1 MEFFKSFISI
11 MAYASLG
18 FSFAAAYLKINK
30 IWKRKHIEEVASS
43 VSIMGNVL
51 DIIPLTIFSLN
62 FLLVAQWQG
71 LIDSVLWIVAGVVS
85 VLIGSGLWV
94 QSNRGKSF
102 WTRLMESL
110 KLEKSEVGHLATSFF
125 RPSAAEVIL
134 DILARFAYI
143 DQELADREKEL
154 IQSFANTWQI
164 DINWEEHRNLAD
176 LDQSVG
182 LVKTRDTVA
191 RYLNTSPPAEQ
202 VAQLIE
208 VLHSLVKIDENVS
221 DQEELILEE
230 VQKFMR
236 GYIDGTDVQ
245 ANYTVVIAPQNR
257 DQDAAI
263 AALLPD
269 VQKIEIAG
277 GSGYLVGS
285 FYSQDYADVICDQY
299 RALGFFTI
307 DLMGDAVVIPSS
319 DSAEFERS

>member
-1 MEFFKSFISI
+1 MEFFKSFINV

-43 VSIMGNVL
+43 ISIMGNVF

-71 LIDSVLWIVAGVVS
+71 LIDSVLWMVAGAVS

-102 WTRLMESL
+102 WTRLKESL
-110 KLEKSEVGHLATSFF
+110 KLEKSEVGHLATTFF
-125 RPSAAEVIL
+125 RPSSAELIL

-143 DQELADREKEL
+143 DRELAEREQEL
-154 IQSFANTWQI
+154 IQSFANTWHFDI
-164 DINWEEHRNLAD
+164 DWEEHRKLAE
-176 LDQSVG
+176 LEQSVG

-191 RYLNTSPPAEQ
+191 RYLNTSPPAKQ

-208 VLHSLVKIDENVS
+208 VLHALVEVDENVS
-221 DQEELILEE
+221 SEEKLILGE
-230 VQKFMR
+230 VDKFML
-236 GYIDGTDVQ
+236 GYIDNTNVQ
-245 ANYTVVIAPQNR
+245 ASYTVIIAPQNR
-257 DQDAAI
+257 NQDVAI

-269 VQKIEIAG
+269 AQKIEIAG

-299 RALGFFTI
+299 RELGFFTI
-307 DLMGDAVVIPSS
+307 DLMGDAAVIP
-319 DSAEFERS
+319 